1 MGLKDPYDFNESS
14 DFAARYM
21 QWLLK
26 QTGGNLSEALA
37 AYNGGIG
44 NLKSKGLENAR
55 RIAALSRTGHGSAAA
70 GSRDEPDRHSAEK
83 VAVADPAN
91 GSASGGAGQGN
102 KVDLNLTIHGAPP
115 GTTASV
121 STSGNTSA
129 RIAQSGLTDAP
140 L

>member
-1 MGLKDPYDFNESS
+1 MVAQAD
-14 DFAARYM
+14 
-21 QWLLK
+21 W
-26 QTGGNLSEALA
+26 GNLSEALA

-44 NLKSKGLENAR
+44 NLKSKGLERMPAESQRYHAQVMAR
-55 RIAALSRTGHGSAAA
+55 LPQAHAMSPTATPPR
-70 GSRDEPDRHSAEK
+70 K

>member
-44 NLKSKGLENAR
+44 NLKSKGLERMPAESQRYHAQVMAR
-55 RIAALSRTGHGSAAA
+55 LPQAHAMSRPPL
-70 GSRDEPDRHSAEK
+70 RRK

-91 GSASGGAGQGN
+91 GSASGGAGQE
-102 KVDLNLTIHGAPP
+102 TRSI
-115 GTTASV
+115 
-121 STSGNTSA
+121 
-129 RIAQSGLTDAP
+129 
-140 L
+140 

>member
-44 NLKSKGLENAR
+44 NLKSKGLERMPAESQRYHAQVMAR
-55 RIAALSRTGHGSAAA
+55 LPQAHAMSPTATPPR
-70 GSRDEPDRHSAEK
+70 K

-91 GSASGGAGQGN
+91 GSAS
-102 KVDLNLTIHGAPP
+102 V
-115 GTTASV
+115 
-121 STSGNTSA
+121 
-129 RIAQSGLTDAP
+129 AQDRETRSI
-140 L
+140 

>member
-1 MGLKDPYDFNESS
+1 
-14 DFAARYM
+14 M

-44 NLKSKGLENAR
+44 NLKSKGLERMPAESQRYHAQVMAR
-55 RIAALSRTGHGSAAA
+55 LPQAHAMSPTATPPKRWRWLIRPMAAPRWRRT
-70 GSRDEPDRHSAEK
+70 
-83 VAVADPAN
+83 
-91 GSASGGAGQGN
+91 GN

-140 L
+140 LWG

>member
-44 NLKSKGLENAR
+44 NLKSKGLERMPAESQRYHAQVMAR
-55 RIAALSRTGHGSAAA
+55 LPQAHAMSPTATRRERWRWLIRQWQRL
-70 GSRDEPDRHSAEK
+70 
-83 VAVADPAN
+83 
-91 GSASGGAGQGN
+91 GGAGQE
-102 KVDLNLTIHGAPP
+102 TRSI
-115 GTTASV
+115 
-121 STSGNTSA
+121 
-129 RIAQSGLTDAP
+129 
-140 L
+140 